1 MQLESGDAFRAMHER
16 VSVRYVDEFVRA
28 LPDRGEHAGIE
39 RALRLDPEAE
49 LAGSD
54 GGRSLSGGMLRL
66 VVSLVEWLHATKP
79 TEGTFMVFAPTYRH
93 LEQLYNTMLDGS
105 VGSLVAIDV
114 LHSSVD
120 IEDCLR
126 TMSAVASSSNRSK
139 RKLLLASAIADSSVT
154 IPGVSV
160 VIDLCRSLEVK
171 WDRSSRNHVAKTVW
185 ASKSICDQRKGR
197 TGRTC
202 PGSVY
207 RMVSKGF
214 YINRLDMWD
223 RPQLTVP
230 SRLFRLLLRC

>member
-1 MQLESGDAFRAMHER
+1 
-16 VSVRYVDEFVRA
+16 
-28 LPDRGEHAGIE
+28 
-39 RALRLDPEAE
+39 
-49 LAGSD
+49 
-54 GGRSLSGGMLRL
+54 
-66 VVSLVEWLHATKP
+66 
-79 TEGTFMVFAPTYRH
+79 MVFAPTYRH

-230 SRLFRLLLRC
+230 SRLFRLLLRCRSAPPPTLPPIFYFLSRSTPSIFRLDPLLSNSDPSFRHLSSAFHSPLYFPYHH